1 MVRLKKTVS
10 IERRS
15 SQDRRKSHFSF
26 FKPILCKASRCSL
39 RRADDCKQITLLDQY
54 DSSLMILVLIVLDLS
69 MVDAILTLTLLEHGA
84 VEVNPVMRYFIDL
97 GLGPF
102 MIAKYGLTAISLLV
116 MVILSASNFLRFRIG
131 SLMFL
136 LSGLAFGSV
145 VMWELHI
152 LNAFHQFTA
161 QSIPLA
167 P

>member
-1 MVRLKKTVS
+1 MTQLKNPVS

-15 SQDRRKSHFSF
+15 SQDRRQSHIAF
-26 FKPILCKASRCSL
+26 FKLVLCKGKRCSL
-39 RRADDCKQITLLDQY
+39 RRAEDCKQITVLDQY
-54 DSSLMILVLIVLDLS
+54 DTSLMICALIVLGLS
-69 MVDAILTLTLLEHGA
+69 MVDAVLTLTLLEHGA

-102 MIAKYGLTAISLLV
+102 VIAKYGLTATPLVV
-116 MVILSASNFLRFRIG
+116 MVMLSASSFLRFRIG

-136 LSGLAFGSV
+136 FSGLAFGSV

-152 LNAFHQFTA
+152 LNAFHQFSS
-161 QSIPLA
+161 QLVPFA

>member
-1 MVRLKKTVS
+1 MARLKKPVG

-15 SQDRRKSHFSF
+15 NQNRRQNHISFLKSV
-26 FKPILCKASRCSL
+26 LCKGKRYNL
-39 RRADDCKQITLLDQY
+39 RRADDSKQITVLDQY
-54 DSSLMILVLIVLDLS
+54 DTSLMIFALIVLGLS
-69 MVDAILTLTLLEHGA
+69 MVDAVLTLTLLEHGA

-102 MIAKYGLTAISLLV
+102 VIAKYGLTATPLVV
-116 MVILSASNFLRFRIG
+116 MVMLSASSFLRFRIG

-136 LSGLAFGSV
+136 FSGLAFGSV

-152 LNAFHQFTA
+152 LNAFHQFSS
-161 QSIPLA
+161 QLVPFA